1 VKVLPALALAWL
13 AALSGCTVT
22 AVTAQDDTRPNNTCQ
37 NDDGCGNRH
46 CSQGL
51 CQALNG
57 QLEGMLVTV
66 TPASDSSVPH
76 LTFVTDVQD
85 VPTSGGAQDLLLP
98 GPSHLTG
105 SLQLPPNPACYPTLT
120 SDDPQNPLFKA
131 PDGVSLPADVTLSL
145 HQSLLGV
152 PQQVYFAHTGSAL
165 TTQGGYSFDVQV
177 PAGDYD
183 VYLVPPHGQLDCPV
197 PPQLV
202 RSKSIKQGLLATPFQ
217 VSPISTL
224 GLTIHWPKKAS
235 APLSGW
241 IADIIEPLGGR
252 PISTEVTLGD
262 AFDPAEGGMSVE
274 YSAKLFYSAVVEPAP
289 TDSQVQSANDLLRLR
304 PPASVVA
311 PTIFFDRS
319 ALGLFSG
326 GELVD
331 LNDFTRVPDAVKIE
345 GQVASLDSHAPVG
358 GSVKLIST
366 AISGIDQGIFASFQ
380 TTVQVGDD
388 GLFEVELPPG
398 QYRVQAVPPMP
409 AGVPPVQGALSA
421 IEVTWDIAADIPFQ
435 AGKLLELPALAEV
448 TGQARIQGAQVQAVP
463 SPQTVLPFDAAFGT
477 GPFSPR
483 ASSALVDETGRFR
496 MQADPGTF
504 DVSVHASES
513 LGFGWFVRAGV
524 QVGAKTLDL
533 GHTTLPLPS
542 VLSGTAQLADSDVA
556 LSSAAIRAYAY
567 LDKDLA
573 YTRDPR
579 QAVSVIAV
587 AETRAAEDG
596 TFRLLLPSSIAAPK

>member
-1 VKVLPALALAWL
+1 VKVVPVLALAWL
-13 AALSGCTVT
+13 ATLSGCTVT

-46 CSQGL
+46 CSQGV

-57 QLEGMLVTV
+57 QLEGLLVTV

-85 VPTSGGAQDLLLP
+85 VPTSGGEQDLLLP

-120 SDDPQNPLFKA
+120 SDDPKNPLFKA

-152 PQQVYFAHTGSAL
+152 PQQVYFAKTGNDL
-165 TTQGGYSFDVQV
+165 QKGGYSFDVQV

-183 VYLVPPHGQLDCPV
+183 VYLVPPRGQLDCPV

-217 VSPISTL
+217 VAPISTL
-224 GLTIHWPKKAS
+224 GLTIHWPKAS
-235 APLSGW
+235 APLKNW
-241 IADIIEPLGGR
+241 IVDVIEPLGGR

-262 AFDPAEGGMSVE
+262 AFDPAEGSMSVE
-274 YSAKLFYSAVVEPAP
+274 YSAKLFYSAVVELAP
-289 TDSQVQSANDLLRLR
+289 TETQVQSAYDLLRLR
-304 PPASVVA
+304 PPAGVGA
-311 PTIFFDRS
+311 PTIFFERS
-319 ALGLFSG
+319 GLGLFSG
-326 GELVD
+326 NLID
-331 LNDFTRVPDAVKIE
+331 LTNFTRVPDAVKIE
-345 GQVASLDSHAPVG
+345 GQVASLDSHEPVS
-358 GSVKLIST
+358 GSVTLIST
-366 AISGIDQGIFASFQ
+366 AIAGIDQGVFASFQ

-388 GLFEVELPPG
+388 GLFDVELPPG

-409 AGVPPVQGALSA
+409 AGIPPVQGALSA
-421 IEVTWDIAADIPFQ
+421 IEVNWDIAADIPFQ

-448 TGQARIQGAQVQAVP
+448 TGQARVQGAQVQAVP
-463 SPQTVLPFDAAFGT
+463 SPQNVLPFDAAFGA

-496 MQADPGTF
+496 MQADPGQF

-542 VLSGTAQLADSDVA
+542 LVSGTVQLADSDLA

-587 AETRAAEDG
+587 AETRAEENG

>member
-1 VKVLPALALAWL
+1 MKVVPVLALAWL
-13 AALSGCTVT
+13 ATLSGCTVT

-46 CSQGL
+46 CSQGV

-57 QLEGMLVTV
+57 QLEGLLVTV

-85 VPTSGGAQDLLLP
+85 VPTSGGEQDLLLP

-120 SDDPQNPLFKA
+120 SDDPKNPLFKA

-152 PQQVYFAHTGSAL
+152 PQQVYFAKTGNDL
-165 TTQGGYSFDVQV
+165 QKGGYSFDVQV

-183 VYLVPPHGQLDCPV
+183 VYLVPPRGQLDCPV

-217 VSPISTL
+217 VAPISTL
-224 GLTIHWPKKAS
+224 GLTIHWPKAS
-235 APLSGW
+235 APLKNW
-241 IADIIEPLGGR
+241 IVDVIEPLGGR

-262 AFDPAEGGMSVE
+262 AFDPAEGSMSVE
-274 YSAKLFYSAVVEPAP
+274 YSAKLFYSAVVELAP
-289 TDSQVQSANDLLRLR
+289 TETQVQSAYDLLRLR
-304 PPASVVA
+304 PPAGVGA
-311 PTIFFDRS
+311 PTIFFERS
-319 ALGLFSG
+319 GLGLFSG
-326 GELVD
+326 NLID
-331 LNDFTRVPDAVKIE
+331 LTNFTRVPDAVKIE
-345 GQVASLDSHAPVG
+345 GQVASLDSHEPVS
-358 GSVKLIST
+358 GSVTLIST
-366 AISGIDQGIFASFQ
+366 AIAGIDQGVFASFQ

-388 GLFEVELPPG
+388 GLFDVELPPG

-409 AGVPPVQGALSA
+409 AGIPPVQGALSA
-421 IEVTWDIAADIPFQ
+421 IEVNWDIAADIPFQ

-448 TGQARIQGAQVQAVP
+448 TGQARVQGAQVQAVP
-463 SPQTVLPFDAAFGT
+463 SPQNVLPFDAAFGA

-496 MQADPGTF
+496 MQADPGQF

-542 VLSGTAQLADSDVA
+542 LVSGTVQLADSDLA

-587 AETRAAEDG
+587 AETRAEENG